1 MKAKLIQVVALRELN
16 IGASR
21 HEKVPSADEIS
32 KPREKKYTFTLP
44 LQAARALL
52 RSKTIAPAYA
62 NDARALRKFGARCLP
77 YFGGEPASEDAQDDE
92 APQDAPEAETEA
104 ETEHRPSDDLE
115 GVVTAAL
122 KSGLKDD
129 LIAALESVGMNPDDF
144 ATNGERAAG
153 LNGWLGEE

>member
-44 LQAARALL
+44 LQAARALC

-62 NDARALRKFGARCLP
+62 NDARSLRKVGARCLP

-92 APQDAPEAETEA
+92 APQDAPEAEA
-104 ETEHRPSDDLE
+104 ETEQRPSDDLE
-115 GVVTAAL
+115 GVVMAAL

-144 ATNGERAAG
+144 VTNGERAAA

>member
-92 APQDAPEAETEA
+92 APQDAPEAEA
-104 ETEHRPSDDLE
+104 EQRPSDDLE

-122 KSGLKDD
+122 KSFLKDD

-144 ATNGERAAG
+144 ATNGERAAA
-153 LNGWLGEE
+153 LDGWLGEE